1 MHPHAI
7 DEELQALEHRGLLRV
22 PDDGSARRRAMA
34 AAEAWGVAFID
45 ASSND
50 YLGLASSEA
59 PAAVSRETEG
69 RDVYGSAPV
78 GSGASRLVHGSH
90 RAHVELERSLA
101 DWVGVEAALL
111 FSSGFAAN
119 LGVLGAVAGEG
130 DVILSD
136 ALNHASIVDGCR
148 LSRASVLKVPHLDL
162 IGLEQLLSELPP
174 EQPRWFVT
182 ESYFSMDG
190 DGPELSRVAA
200 ICQHYGAGLIVDE
213 AHALGVMG
221 AAGAGLCS
229 LTGVRPDA
237 IVGTLGKAVGSQ
249 GAFVACSTS
258 LRTLFWNRARSFV
271 FSTAPSPL
279 LSQISLFHVK
289 QVQGMEAERE
299 RLAALAQEVR
309 AGLQRSGVPVGDSFG
324 PIIPVL
330 MSRNERVMSAAARL
344 AEHGILAQAIR
355 SPTVPPGTE
364 RLRITLQAS
373 LSSASAQRLVKE
385 LVAACHES

>member
-1 MHPHAI
+1 M
-7 DEELQALEHRGLLRV
+7 EQRGLFRV
-22 PDDGSARRRAMA
+22 PDDGSARRRAKA
-34 AAEAWGVAFID
+34 AAEALGVAFID

-50 YLGLASSEA
+50 YLALTHREA
-59 PAAVSRETEG
+59 PAAVSRETAG
-69 RDVYGSAPV
+69 HNAHGSAPA

-90 RAHVELERSLA
+90 RAHVDLEGSLA
-101 DWVGVEAALL
+101 DWVGAEAALL

-148 LSRASVLKVPHLDL
+148 LSRARVLKVPHLDL
-162 IGLEQLLSELPP
+162 LALERLLSELPP

-190 DGPELSRVAA
+190 DGPELARVAA
-200 ICQHYGAGLIVDE
+200 VCQRYGAGLIVDE

-229 LTGVRPDA
+229 LAGVRPDA
-237 IVGTLGKAVGSQ
+237 IIGTLGKAVGSQ
-249 GAFVACSTS
+249 GAFVAGSTS
-258 LRTLFWNRARSFV
+258 LRNLLWNRARSFV

-289 QVQGMEAERE
+289 QAQNMEAERA
-299 RLAALAQEVR
+299 RLAALAQEIR
-309 AGLQRSGVPVGDSFG
+309 AGLQQSDVPVGKSFG

-330 MSRNERVMSAAARL
+330 MPRNERVLNAAARL
-344 AEHGILAQAIR
+344 AERGILAQAIR

-373 LSSASAQRLVKE
+373 LSQASSERLVKE
-385 LVAACHES
+385 LAAVCRAS